1 VKPTTAPEPHYWDD
15 DVVSASR
22 RWFVVRVDLLS
33 GRGQEF
39 DPPPGRVLLVPPAS
53 TFEQLAEAINTAL
66 GRWDLSHLS
75 RFVLADGTSVEDA
88 ETRAESIQGVFTDG
102 IPRTA
107 LLTERVGKLVRSGDR
122 FTYVFDFGDDWM
134 HLCTHE
140 GQADP
145 QETRGLPERIWP
157 AWGWGVLPDQYGRRW
172 AEDDGESTP
181 PENVISAEDR
191 DMYSGRRPPE
201 PMPMLDLRR
210 VRLAGHEGSAKT
222 LTDAMTGVRL
232 DPALQQVGTV
242 LLSLWRAGSAAD
254 RRTLEPYAVAL
265 LTRLGFRRFDGDDL
279 LHEELLAV
287 LQSRELEGDLLTVD
301 LDELTTDMESR
312 SEVPGAYLNSLTGE
326 VVPAIATSEAHVGE
340 DAVVDVESE
349 EWVYLVDEGESGWS
363 DMAQFVETL
372 PAGAL
377 RDRLADAIEGRGAFS
392 RFRRAVDDADL
403 GGEWHAFSEDRKWGR
418 ARAELARL
426 GIRI

>member
-1 VKPTTAPEPHYWDD
+1 MSAP
-15 DVVSASR
+15 R
-22 RWFVVRVDLLS
+22 RWFLVRVELLS
-33 GRGQEF
+33 GRGDEF
-39 DPPPGRVLLVPPAS
+39 DPPPGRVLLVPPAT

-66 GRWDLSHLS
+66 GRWDFSHLS

-122 FTYVFDFGDDWM
+122 FTYVFDFGDDWT

-145 QETRGLPERIWP
+145 EETQGLPERIWP

-181 PENVISAEDR
+181 PDNVISTQDR
-191 DMYSGRRPPE
+191 EAYGGRRPPA
-201 PMPMLDLRR
+201 PMPMVDLRR
-210 VRLAGHEGSAKT
+210 VRAAGHEGSVKA
-222 LTDAMTGVRL
+222 LTDAITGVRL

-242 LLSLWRAGSAAD
+242 LLKLWRAGSAAD
-254 RRTLEPYAVAL
+254 RRTLEPYAAAVV
-265 LTRLGFRRFDGDDL
+265 TRLGFRRFEGDDL
-279 LHEELLAV
+279 LHEELLAM
-287 LQSRELEGDLLTVD
+287 LQHRQRDGEVIPVD
-301 LDELTTDMESR
+301 LDELTTDMGSR
-312 SEVPGAYLNSLTGE
+312 SEEPGAYLNSRTGE
-326 VVPAIATSEAHVGE
+326 VVPALLTSEAYVGE

-349 EWVYLVDEGESGWS
+349 EWLYLVDDGEYGWH
-363 DMAQFVETL
+363 DMAKFVEAMPT
-372 PAGAL
+372 GTV
-377 RDRLADAIEGRGAFS
+377 RDRLADAVEGRGAFS

-403 GGEWHAFSEDRKWGR
+403 GAEWHAFSDDRKWGR
-418 ARAELARL
+418 ARAELAGL